1 MFIVVYFLSFV
12 FYLFVF
18 GVVRGGVGFRVGL
31 SFERVFEWFEVV
43 LVEGVSAKVFAG
55 FVVVVLGVDV

>member
-1 MFIVVYFLSFV
+1 M
-12 FYLFVF
+12 
-18 GVVRGGVGFRVGL
+18 VRGGVGFRVGL